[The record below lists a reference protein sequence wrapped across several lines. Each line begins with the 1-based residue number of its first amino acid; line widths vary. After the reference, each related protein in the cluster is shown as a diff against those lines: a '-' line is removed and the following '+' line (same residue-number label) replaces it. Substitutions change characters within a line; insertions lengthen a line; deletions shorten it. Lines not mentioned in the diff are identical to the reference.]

1 MDEISAASD
10 AEIFAGMAIDAAFD
24 QAFVLVEQL
33 GFTSAIYDY
42 TPVPLSHDG
51 VLITPSV
58 LRMRNA
64 PEDMEELWLK
74 QGYYQHDP
82 VQDAALAVARPFVW
96 SYGKGPSPV
105 LESVLRPAHQRVV
118 DYLND
123 RRLTCGITVPI
134 HLAGGDLATF
144 TAMRVD
150 PERDFLKNASQA
162 LSQIGS
168 LGYQFHDAVYAGFDA
183 DLRTCQYVKLTAR
196 ERQCLALCAEGMS
209 AKVIAHRIDRSIPTV
224 MLHLGSATR
233 KLGARNRFQAIAR
246 AAHYRLLDT
255 TH

>member
-1 MDEISAASD
+1 MDEISVASD
-10 AEIFAGMAIDAAFD
+10 AGIFAGMAIDAALD
-24 QAFVLVEQL
+24 RALVLVEEL
-33 GFTSAIYDY
+33 GFTSVIYDY

-51 VLITPSV
+51 TLITPSV
-58 LRMRNA
+58 LRLRNA

-105 LESVLRPAHQRVV
+105 LESVLRPTHQRVV

-134 HLAGGDLATF
+134 HLPGGDLATF

-150 PERDFLKNASQA
+150 PERDFLTEAVHARSE
-162 LSQIGS
+162 IGS
-168 LGYQFHDAVYAGFDA
+168 LGYQLHDAVYAGFDA
-183 DLRTCQYVKLTAR
+183 NLRTCQHVKLTSR
-196 ERQCLALCAEGMS
+196 ERQCLGLCAEGMS
-209 AKVIAHRIDRSIPTV
+209 AKVIAHRIGRSIPTV